1 MKTGKQLEEVQTKY
15 AEAMAEFGLERGVKS
30 ERKHHTTEEY
40 RQRER
45 YKLDDNK
52 EILNDLENLKQS
64 DVFSFKAKNGFIC
77 QIRELNSKSRRN
89 YQKQI
94 EGLKSEISNLEK
106 KLSSTLREQHQL
118 PKSNFLSQAQ
128 IQHIV
133 ESVSVK
139 DYFFNL
145 MERGIVD
152 FEKSPERNFISKHQP
167 KLFL

>member
-64 DVFSFKAKNGFIC
+64 DVFSFKAKKTALFAKLENLI
-77 QIRELNSKSRRN
+77 LNQDETTKNKLKVLKAKFRTLRRN
-89 YQKQI
+89 FHLHFESNINYQNQI
-94 EGLKSEISNLEK
+94 SFPKHKFSISLKV
-106 KLSSTLREQHQL
+106 
-118 PKSNFLSQAQ
+118 FL
-128 IQHIV
+128 
-133 ESVSVK
+133 
-139 DYFFNL
+139 
-145 MERGIVD
+145 
-152 FEKSPERNFISKHQP
+152 
-167 KLFL
+167 